1 MVEIFDY
8 DNITGK
14 METVRTFL
22 ENSNIIGKNIVLLL
36 NEMKIVLNSVRD
48 AIGIASE
55 TDTVFIDI
63 YNNTNISYTNVNAA
77 SQGLNDKLEKIE
89 ILIDISNINCIN
101 NINNEICLHNANNF
115 LININ
120 ESIKNIYILET
131 TAASQVIL
139 LNNLIEYIN
148 SDPMILNLD
157 IVILAYCEC
166 IDSWTDIHTHIHVAV
181 TPYTVGCYD
190 ESQEPTPFAVR
201 NCDFS
206 TTQLK
211 KVTNPNA
218 KLLYPDAYLLF
229 RKLEVV
235 SSDIRSVMRYT
246 LTENQLQDDDRQGD
260 SNVRGGR
267 GGCVWLK
274 ENEDV
279 WRDWVRGI
287 ICPIGKVSVFIYI
300 FIIYYILYYLLIF
313 YYLFIFIIY

>member
-190 ESQEPTPFAVR
+190 ECR
-201 NCDFS
+201 
-206 TTQLK
+206 
-211 KVTNPNA
+211 
-218 KLLYPDAYLLF
+218 
-229 RKLEVV
+229 
-235 SSDIRSVMRYT
+235 
-246 LTENQLQDDDRQGD
+246 
-260 SNVRGGR
+260 
-267 GGCVWLK
+267 
-274 ENEDV
+274 
-279 WRDWVRGI
+279 
-287 ICPIGKVSVFIYI
+287 
-300 FIIYYILYYLLIF
+300 
-313 YYLFIFIIY
+313 